1 MFLSILTLL
10 GQRLFLRPKSK
21 LLFLHQNIKKSI
33 TTPMQTIGAVVG
45 SICGVES
52 LKSQNSIPFRT
63 SKESVSSWDVMDKP
77 SDLPPSRLEA

>member
-1 MFLSILTLL
+1 
-10 GQRLFLRPKSK
+10 
-21 LLFLHQNIKKSI
+21 
-33 TTPMQTIGAVVG
+33 MQTIGAVVG